1 MHATAGRAPRWRRRS
16 TTAPRFPGVHGC
28 LGFILGLAAASA
40 VATGCGDEERRASGS
55 PDPEHASEVARDPYA
70 LTCGDLAR
78 QSRPDG
84 TRLVIRVQAAL
95 TRERA
100 LRKQVAEQG
109 FQRVNQSVY
118 FALTEVCNG
127 RDPSFRPARLAAEG
141 VRRGK
146 YRASLCLGP
155 GCSEEVRWLAARVG
169 DDGGLVR
176 LVTAN
181 SSSARPWEVAVRLD
195 EAEVG
200 LALRMRVPDVGSED
214 VRLHCAEVALGEP
227 VGKRELVDDGPR
239 RFNPF
244 GVSVAAA
251 EKQLGQGKLR
261 CVRVASISG

>member
-1 MHATAGRAPRWRRRS
+1 MRLPR
-16 TTAPRFPGVHGC
+16 VHRGLRYL
-28 LGFILGLAAASA
+28 LGFAAASA
-40 VATGCGDEERRASGS
+40 VAAGCGDEERRVSG
-55 PDPEHASEVARDPYA
+55 DPEHAREVARNPYA

-78 QSRPDG
+78 QSRPAG
-84 TRLVIRVQAAL
+84 TRLVIKVQAAL

-100 LRKQVAEQG
+100 LRRRVAEQG

-118 FALTEVCNG
+118 FALTELCKG

-169 DDGGLVR
+169 DDGEVVR

-181 SSSARPWEVAVRLD
+181 SRDASPWEVAVRMD
-195 EAEVG
+195 EAEIG
-200 LALRMRVPDVGSED
+200 LALRMRVPDVGSDD

-227 VGKRELVDDGPR
+227 VGKREIVDDVAGQ
-239 RFNPF
+239 FNPF
-244 GVSVAAA
+244 GASVEAAA
-251 EKQLGQGKLR
+251 KELAQGKLR
-261 CVRVASISG
+261 CIRVASISG